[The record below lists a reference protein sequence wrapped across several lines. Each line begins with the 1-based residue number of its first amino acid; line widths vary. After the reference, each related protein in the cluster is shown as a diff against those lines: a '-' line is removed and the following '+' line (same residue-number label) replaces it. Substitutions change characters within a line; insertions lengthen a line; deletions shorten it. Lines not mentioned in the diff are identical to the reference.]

1 MKKHAGFTLVE
12 LLVVIAIIG
21 ILIGLLLPAVQSARE
36 AARRLQ
42 CTNNCRQVA
51 LAIHAYHSVHGSF
64 PLGYSCAVGDYGD
77 GVCRRE
83 WPWCVRI
90 FAQLEQTAL
99 ADIVGRY
106 WDYHAGSTVVPP
118 DELTP
123 VFETNLALWQCP
135 SDPTVSIRFNENNKS
150 NTQYTTRGGRT
161 SYAANLGV
169 GAMEGDIVSA
179 AQLPNIDHASQR
191 VRGVFGRNYGARI
204 AQIRDG
210 TSNTAMLA
218 ELIAGGETTIRGAHF
233 YDEGPVYMHSYTP
246 NDPTP
251 DLVRWCDEAD
261 DAANGNAVAPCLRGG
276 GYGGGSLTE
285 LNMVLHTSR
294 SMHPGGV
301 NVALCDGS
309 VRFVNES
316 ISLDTW
322 QALGTPAGGEVIG
335 SDEL

>member
-1 MKKHAGFTLVE
+1 MKRRFAFTLVE

-21 ILIGLLLPAVQSARE
+21 VLIALLLPAVQSARE

-42 CTNNCRQVA
+42 CTNNCKQVG
-51 LAIHAYHSVHGSF
+51 LAIHVYHSAHNCF
-64 PLGYSCAVGDYGD
+64 PLGYSCVDSYGD
-77 GVCRRE
+77 GACNRE
-83 WPWCVRI
+83 WPWCVRL
-90 FAQLEQTAL
+90 FGQLEQTAL
-99 ADIVGRY
+99 ADIMAKH
-106 WDYHAGSTVVPP
+106 WDYHAGSISAAP
-118 DELTP
+118 DELLP
-123 VFETNLALWQCP
+123 VFETNLASWQCP
-135 SDPTVSIRFNENNKS
+135 SDPTVYVRFNENKTVQGN
-150 NTQYTTRGGRT
+150 RGGRT

-169 GAMEGDIVSA
+169 GAMEGAIVSA
-179 AQLPNIDHASQR
+179 KELPNIDHVSQR
-191 VRGVFGRNYGARI
+191 IPGVFGHNYGARI
-204 AQIRDG
+204 AAIRDG

-218 ELIAGGETTIRGAHF
+218 ELIAGGETTIRGAQF

-251 DLVRWCDEAD
+251 DLVRWCDEVD

-276 GYGGGSLTE
+276 GYGGGSLTV

-309 VRFVNES
+309 VRFVNQS
-316 ISLDTW
+316 LSLDAW

-335 SDEL
+335 NAEF